1 MLKFSC
7 LKIYRFMY
15 SNLTI
20 FYFTGTGNA
29 LAAANWI
36 ADEAETRGV
45 KTSVIQITP
54 SLKAIGFP
62 GGTDSLVGFC
72 YPTHGFNAPPVVIN
86 FLFRFPKGNN
96 PVFLLNT
103 RAGMKLSKLF
113 TPGMSGLA
121 QLFPALI
128 LGIKGY
134 KIAGLQP
141 MDLPSNWISI
151 HPGLRQK
158 VVDSI
163 FQRCEKISKRFS
175 AKILDGKNVFNGLL
189 SLPVDLLISPIS
201 VAYIL
206 LGRFALAKTFIA
218 DSRCNNCLL
227 CEKECPV
234 KAIVIKNKR
243 PFWTRKCESCMH
255 CMNRCPQRAIQTPH
269 LFVAVVWWL
278 VFLVLPLFILKELFR
293 LTPESAQY
301 YNLIFVGVMI
311 VTGFPVI
318 FLSYRILHFFLKFR
332 FFSAIT
338 SCTSLTRFKFW
349 RRYFAPKMYL
359 RNKRA

>member
-1 MLKFSC
+1 MYGNLN
-7 LKIYRFMY
+7 IY
-15 SNLTI
+15 
-20 FYFTGTGNA
+20 YFTGTGNA

-36 ADEAETRGV
+36 AGEAENRGV
-45 KTSVIQITP
+45 TASVIQIAP
-54 SLKAIGFP
+54 SLKAFDFSVGP
-62 GGTDSLVGFC
+62 DTLVGFC
-72 YPTHGFNAPPVVIN
+72 YPTHGFNAPPVVID
-86 FLFRFPKGNN
+86 FLLKFPNGNN

-113 TPGMSGLA
+113 TPGLSGLA
-121 QLFPALI
+121 QLFPAII
-128 LGIKGY
+128 LLLKGY
-134 KIAGLQP
+134 KIKGLQP

-163 FQRCEKISKRFS
+163 FYRCEKITKRFA
-175 AKILDGKNVFNGLL
+175 AKILDGKNVFKGLV
-189 SLPVDLLISPIS
+189 SLPIDLLISPIS

-218 DSRCNNCLL
+218 DSHCNNCLL

-234 KAIVIKNKR
+234 KAIVIKNER
-243 PFWTRKCESCMH
+243 PFWTHKCESCMH

-269 LFVAVVWWL
+269 LFVAIIWWL
-278 VFLVLPLFILKELFR
+278 VFLVLPFFILKELFQI
-293 LTPESAQY
+293 TPESAQY
-301 YNLIFVGVMI
+301 YNLIFDIVTI

-318 FLSYRILHFFLKFR
+318 FFSYRILHFLLKFR
-332 FFSAIT
+332 FFSALI
-338 SCTSLTRFKFW
+338 SYTSLIRLKFW

-359 RNKRA
+359 RKN